1 VWSSARKPGG
11 RATGRALQRG
21 ARLPGK
27 VEMLLDDQGLQERV
41 ARMETLLGEIE
52 ALKDQNARS
61 KAAEIVQVL
70 LELYGEGLAR
80 MMDVIAEGEEG
91 ERAFEAFAEDE
102 LVSHLLLLHGLHP
115 LDVETR
121 VAKALEEVRPYLKSH
136 GGNVEL
142 LGVEGGVARVRMQ
155 GSCDG
160 CPSSA
165 VTLKLA
171 IEEAIQKAAPD
182 LEAVEA
188 EGVAEPAPKPATT
201 FVAAPTLRRKEKKRP
216 EEDQTSWT
224 VVGGLPQLNGGG
236 TLLKEVSG
244 EPVLFAKLGEDLYAY
259 RYLCPGCGESLE
271 GGSLKGAEL
280 SCPGCERSFDV
291 RRAGRC
297 VDDPQLHLEPIPLL
311 VNEVAVEERQGRGQ
325 RSIVKIAL
333 PSAVG

>member
-1 VWSSARKPGG
+1 
-11 RATGRALQRG
+11 
-21 ARLPGK
+21 
-27 VEMLLDDQGLQERV
+27 MLLDDQGLQERV

-52 ALKDQNARS
+52 SLTDPNARS
-61 KAAEIVQVL
+61 KAAEMAQVL

-80 MMDVIAEGEEG
+80 MMEVVAQVEES

-121 VAKALEEVRPYLKSH
+121 VVRALEEVRPYLQSH

-142 LGVEGGVARVRMQ
+142 LGIEEGVARVRME

-171 IEEAIQKAAPD
+171 IEEAVLKAAPD
-182 LEAVEA
+182 LEGIEA
-188 EGVAEPAPKPATT
+188 EGVTEPKPAPT
-201 FVAAPTLRRKEKKRP
+201 FVAGPTLRKKEKKRP
-216 EEDQTSWT
+216 EEDGASWA
-224 VVGGLPQLNGGG
+224 VVGGLPQLSGGG
-236 TLLKEVSG
+236 TLVKEISG
-244 EPVLFAKLGEDLYAY
+244 EPVLFLKLGDDFYAY
-259 RYLCPGCGESLE
+259 RHLCPGCGESLE
-271 GGSLKGAEL
+271 EGSLEGAEL
-280 SCPGCERSFDV
+280 SCPGCERRYDV

-297 VDDPQLHLEPIPLL
+297 LDDPQLHLEPIPLL
-311 VNEVAVEERQGRGQ
+311 VSEVAVEERLGPGQ
-325 RSIVKIAL
+325 RSMVKIAL